1 MRSSIKFNKKIVWI
15 TPSFY
20 PNSRNTAI
28 LTNGATCWPTM
39 LKSLVPFPSWN
50 QVCVTITYEVVLA
63 IQSVVFAR
71 EMPVL
76 SSFQKS
82 EFLNCEEKNTTYNR
96 VFSSFQRTG
105 LLKLVQN
112 PPRKDLGLTLKCATP
127 GNERTNDADSEK
139 EHSELR

>member
-96 VFSSFQRTG
+96 FFFQLPTDGVAQTCSKSASQGSWIDFKMRNSW
-105 LLKLVQN
+105 Q
-112 PPRKDLGLTLKCATP
+112 RAH
-127 GNERTNDADSEK
+127 E
-139 EHSELR
+139 